1 MAYDPPAD
9 ETPWFHP
16 TRTPKLALIVLA
28 LVLFMF
34 VLARIVD
41 TRDPPRGWDGH
52 GDDLVILH
60 VFEIGCLL
68 IMAGTYVHAWKRWGR
83 KRATFFFIF
92 ALVYGFI
99 LEEITVTQSG
109 YYEYNP
115 NSWIMIGSTQMAVPF
130 CWTAVIYTCIRTI
143 EERKELRGLAKIEK
157 GLLAGVLAVSI
168 DVGIDAV
175 FANYGL
181 WRWEEWQWLGV
192 PLANYTAW
200 FMAVGGFTVIWTDIR
215 EMKVPT
221 LFKEISMAAGVV
233 LSYGLLLLMVY
244 ITYIFQWLVFG

>member
-1 MAYDPPAD
+1 MVRERSLRHNSWFDMRT
-9 ETPWFHP
+9 TP
-16 TRTPKLALIVLA
+16 RLALIVLG
-28 LVLFMF
+28 LVVFMF
-34 VLARIVD
+34 LLAMIVE
-41 TRDPPRGWDGH
+41 TRDPPDGWEGH
-52 GDDLVILH
+52 GDGFVILH
-60 VFEIGCLL
+60 IFEIGCLAL
-68 IMAGTYVHAWKRWGR
+68 MVGSYIHAWRNWGR
-83 KRATFFFIF
+83 KKATFFFIF

-130 CWTAVIYTCIRTI
+130 CWTAVIYACILLI
-143 EERKELRGLAKIEK
+143 EGRSELRNLKLLEK

-175 FANYGL
+175 FANYGF

-200 FMAVGGFTVIWTDIR
+200 FMAVGGFTVIWSDVQKV
-215 EMKVPT
+215 EVPT

-244 ITYIFQWLVFG
+244 ITYFFQWMVFG

>member
-1 MAYDPPAD
+1 
-9 ETPWFHP
+9 
-16 TRTPKLALIVLA
+16 
-28 LVLFMF
+28 MF
-34 VLARIVD
+34 TIAKVID
-41 TRDPPRGWDGH
+41 TRDPPTGWSGH
-52 GDDLVILH
+52 GDDLIILH
-60 VFEIGCLL
+60 LFEIGCLA
-68 IMAGTYVHAWKRWGR
+68 IMIISYAHAWRRWGR
-83 KRATFFFIF
+83 KKATFFFTF

-115 NSWIMIGSTQMAVPF
+115 NSWIMLGSTQMAVPF
-130 CWTAVIYTCIRTI
+130 CWTAVIYSCIRVI
-143 EERKELRGLAKIEK
+143 EGRKELAGLAHLEK

-200 FMAVGGFTVIWTDIR
+200 FMAVGGFTVIWSDIQGLR
-215 EMKVPT
+215 VPT

-233 LSYGLLLLMVY
+233 ISYGLLLLLVY
-244 ITYIFQWLVFG
+244 LTYLFQVVVFG